1 MSVQAESSARRTLFI
16 TSLVGFM
23 VAMEITIISIARSQ
37 ISEAF
42 PSAEAATLS
51 WVITAYNIGV
61 ASLLLPAGWMADRYG
76 RKKVFLWGL
85 VAFIFGSLLSGL
97 ATSPALLIGA
107 RVVQSIGGAAQYPA
121 GLALLLS
128 AFPLERRMRAIGVW
142 GAVSGLAAALA
153 PSLGALLIE
162 GFGWRSVF
170 LINVPVALL
179 ALIAGRSWLIESR
192 SSEVSDRVD
201 LVSVPMASLGIGVL
215 LLALVQGGSWGWTA
229 PATMCSVVV
238 GVLMLATFFRRS
250 LSHTEPLFDLRLF
263 GIRTYAVANIG
274 SVFFLVAFFSWIIV
288 LPEFIQETWGWSV
301 LQSGF
306 AIAPGP
312 IVSTVLSVTN
322 GRLAD
327 RIGPQRILVV
337 GGIAGVGG
345 LLLHFGYTGS
355 TPSFFM
361 GLLLPNL
368 VMGVAAGCSFAMLV
382 GASMSEIPS
391 QRFGMAGAGR
401 TTVFQLSIA
410 IGAGLAITL
419 VGDPDG
425 GSTALEA
432 MRRVWMVGV
441 LCFFVQAMLFCFVYP
456 RDSKRTAAIS

>member
-1 MSVQAESSARRTLFI
+1 M
-16 TSLVGFM
+16 
-23 VAMEITIISIARSQ
+23 
-37 ISEAF
+37 
-42 PSAEAATLS
+42 
-51 WVITAYNIGV
+51 
-61 ASLLLPAGWMADRYG
+61 
-76 RKKVFLWGL
+76 
-85 VAFIFGSLLSGL
+85 
-97 ATSPALLIGA
+97 
-107 RVVQSIGGAAQYPA
+107 
-121 GLALLLS
+121 
-128 AFPLERRMRAIGVW
+128 
-142 GAVSGLAAALA
+142 
-153 PSLGALLIE
+153 
-162 GFGWRSVF
+162 
-170 LINVPVALL
+170 
-179 ALIAGRSWLIESR
+179 
-192 SSEVSDRVD
+192 
-201 LVSVPMASLGIGVL
+201 L
-215 LLALVQGGSWGWTA
+215 LLALVQGGTWGWTA
-229 PATMCSVVV
+229 PVTMCSVVV
-238 GVLMLATFFRRS
+238 GLLMLAIFFRRS
-250 LSHTEPLFDLRLF
+250 LSHAEPLFDLRLF
-263 GIRTYAVANIG
+263 GIRTFAVANVG

-288 LPEFIQETWGWSV
+288 LPEFLQETWGWSV

-337 GGIAGVGG
+337 GAIAGVGG
-345 LLLHFGYTGS
+345 LLLHFGYTES
-355 TPSFFM
+355 TPSFFL

-425 GSTALEA
+425 GTNALEA

-441 LCFFVQAMLFCFVYP
+441 FCFFMQAMLFYFVYP
-456 RDSKRTAAIS
+456 RDSKRDEVIS

>member
-1 MSVQAESSARRTLFI
+1 MADPSELQSRRTLFI

-23 VAMEITIISIARSQ
+23 VAMEITIISIARNE
-37 ISEAF
+37 IAAAF
-42 PSAEAATLS
+42 PQADPATLS

-85 VAFIFGSLLSGL
+85 AAFIIGSLLSGI
-97 ATSPALLIGA
+97 ATTPSLLIAA
-107 RVVQSIGGAAQYPA
+107 RGIQSIGGAAQYPA

-128 AFPLERRMRAIGVW
+128 AFPIERRMRAIGVW

-162 GFGWRSVF
+162 GFGWGAVF

-179 ALIAGRSWLIESR
+179 ALVAGRKWLRESTGA
-192 SSEVSDRVD
+192 EVSEKVD
-201 LVSVPMASLGIGVL
+201 LFSVPLASLGIGVL
-215 LLALVQGGSWGWTA
+215 LLGLVQGGSWGWTSPLTLSA
-229 PATMCSVVV
+229 FVA
-238 GVLMLATFFRRS
+238 GVLMLVTFFRRS
-250 LSHTEPLFDLRLF
+250 LVHPEPLFDLGLF
-263 GIRTYAVANIG
+263 RIRSFAIANLG

-312 IVSTVLSVTN
+312 VVSTILSVTN

-327 RIGPQRILVV
+327 RIGSQRILVV
-337 GGIAGVGG
+337 GGCLGVVG
-345 LLLHFGYTGS
+345 LLLHIAYTGEE
-355 TPSFFM
+355 PNFFL
-361 GLLLPNL
+361 GLLVPNL
-368 VMGVAAGCSFAMLV
+368 MMGAAAGCSFAMLV
-382 GASMSEIPS
+382 GASMSEIAPA
-391 QRFGMAGAGR
+391 RFGMAGAGR

-419 VGDPDG
+419 VGDPQD
-425 GSTALEA
+425 SSSALDA
-432 MRRVWMVGV
+432 MRRVWLVGV
-441 LCFFVQAMLFCFVYP
+441 FCFVVQSVLFSFVFP
-456 RDSKRTAAIS
+456 KDSERKVRT

>member
-1 MSVQAESSARRTLFI
+1 MTDYSELGARRTLFI

-37 ISEAF
+37 IAEAF
-42 PSAEAATLS
+42 PDAEAATLS

-61 ASLLLPAGWMADRYG
+61 ASLLLPAGWMADRFG

-97 ATSPALLIGA
+97 ASSPALLIGA

-128 AFPLERRMRAIGVW
+128 AFPIERRMRAIGVW

-153 PSLGALLIE
+153 PSLGALLVE
-162 GFGWRSVF
+162 GFGWRAVF
-170 LINVPVALL
+170 LVNVPVALL
-179 ALIAGRSWLIESR
+179 ALLVGRHWLMESR
-192 SSEVSDRVD
+192 GAKVSDKVD
-201 LVSVPMASLGIGVL
+201 LLSVPLASLGIGAL
-215 LLALVQGGSWGWTA
+215 LIAMVQSGSWGWTA
-229 PATMCSVVV
+229 PFTLVSLASGLV
-238 GVLMLATFFRRS
+238 MLVTFFLRS
-250 LSHTEPLFDLRLF
+250 FSHAEPLFDLGLF
-263 GIRTYAVANIG
+263 KIRTFAVANIG
-274 SVFFLVAFFSWIIV
+274 SVFFLVAFFSWLIV

-327 RIGPQRILVV
+327 RVGPQRILVV
-337 GGIAGVGG
+337 GGIAGVCG
-345 LLLHFGYTGS
+345 LLSHIVFTGS
-355 TPSFFM
+355 SPNFILGLMLPS
-361 GLLLPNL
+361 LL
-368 VMGVAAGCSFAMLV
+368 MGVAAGCSFAMLV
-382 GASMSEIPS
+382 GASMSEVPAE
-391 QRFGMAGAGR
+391 RFGMAGAGR

-410 IGAGLAITL
+410 IGAGLAIAL
-419 VGDPDG
+419 VGDAVNG
-425 GSTALEA
+425 YAALEA
-432 MRRVWMVGV
+432 MRRVWSVGIACCLAQV
-441 LCFFVQAMLFCFVYP
+441 LMFWFVFP
-456 RDSKRTAAIS
+456 SDSERIVSTG

>member
-1 MSVQAESSARRTLFI
+1 MASQTEISARRTLFI

-23 VAMEITIISIARSQ
+23 VAMEITIISIARNQ
-37 ISEAF
+37 IAAAF
-42 PSAEAATLS
+42 PDAEAATLS

-85 VAFIFGSLLSGL
+85 IAFIFGSLLSGV
-97 ATSPALLIGA
+97 ASTPSLLIAA

-121 GLALLLS
+121 GLALLLA
-128 AFPLERRMRAIGVW
+128 AFPIEHRMRAIGVW

-162 GFGWRSVF
+162 GFGWRAVF
-170 LINVPVALL
+170 LINVPVALV
-179 ALIAGRSWLIESR
+179 ALIAGRNWLRESKGD
-192 SSEVSDRVD
+192 EVSERVD
-201 LVSVPMASLGIGVL
+201 LVSVPMASLGIGAL
-215 LLALVQGGSWGWTA
+215 LVGLVQGGSWGWTSPVTLVCFLA
-229 PATMCSVVV
+229 GIVMLTAFFARSV
-238 GVLMLATFFRRS
+238 A
-250 LSHTEPLFDLRLF
+250 HPEPLFDLDLF
-263 GIRTYAVANIG
+263 RIRSYAVANVG

-301 LQSGF
+301 LKSGF

-312 IVSTVLSVTN
+312 VVSTILSVTN

-337 GGIAGVGG
+337 GGCAGALGLFLHIA
-345 LLLHFGYTGS
+345 YTGED
-355 TPSFFM
+355 PSFFL
-361 GLLLPNL
+361 GLFVPNL
-368 VMGVAAGCSFAMLV
+368 TMGVAAGCSFAMLV
-382 GASMSEIPS
+382 GASMSEIAP

-410 IGAGLAITL
+410 IGAGLAVTL
-419 VGDPDG
+419 VGDPTDSG
-425 GSTALEA
+425 AALEA
-432 MRRVWMVGV
+432 MRRVWLVGAFCCLLQALLFLFVFPKDSHRTV
-441 LCFFVQAMLFCFVYP
+441 LT
-456 RDSKRTAAIS
+456 S